1 MGWGREIRDTIAQL
15 KARRVQLE
23 ADRERA
29 REEGTQ
35 EAGQEE
41 RLLREELQDIS
52 QRINDLRA
60 TLE

>member
-35 EAGQEE
+35 EAEQEE